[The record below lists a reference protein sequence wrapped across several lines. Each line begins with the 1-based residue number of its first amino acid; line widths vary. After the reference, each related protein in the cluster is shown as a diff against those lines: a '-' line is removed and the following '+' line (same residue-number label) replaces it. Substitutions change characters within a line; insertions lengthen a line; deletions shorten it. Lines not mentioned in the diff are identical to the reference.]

1 MMLLAVCGTKSGMAA
16 YAWTWG
22 LRSPAM
28 ATAPKATLVVTRLVF
43 SEEAVPWAPHICG
56 IRFGAALNSPRL
68 ESRTQGET

>member
-1 MMLLAVCGTKSGMAA
+1 MMLLAVFGTKSGMAA

-22 LRSPAM
+22 LRNPAR
-28 ATAPKATLVVTRLVF
+28 AKATLVVTRLVF
-43 SEEAVPWAPHICG
+43 SEEAVPWAPHIGG